1 MSSDPLHDRPGLSRL
16 RAVAGH
22 DLALLVATGGV
33 CLVGALLVWSAT
45 HRTAGTAYL
54 VRHLLNTAI
63 GFALAMA
70 VTRIGRQRLRFAG
83 PFVYAAGLAG
93 LVAVLTP
100 LGATINGSRSWI
112 PLAAGFTL
120 QPSEFAKVGI
130 VLALA
135 GLFAD
140 RLDRRLPPSS
150 RDLVLAWVLVLVPVA
165 LVMLQP
171 DLGSAIVLIALA
183 FVLIAVAGAPWPWV
197 VGVVGLGVGGV
208 VAVLRSGVLSGY
220 QQDRLLV
227 FLDPERDPLG
237 AGYQLAQ
244 VRLAIGSGG
253 WWGEGFMQGR
263 QTQGGFVPYQ
273 LNDFIFSTAAEE
285 LGFVGTVGLLGLLGF
300 VVLRILLV
308 GVRSRDGFGRFIG
321 AGVGAWFAVQIFQNV
336 GMNLGLMPV
345 TGLPLPFVSYGG
357 SSMFAAWLGV
367 GLVNAAYV
375 ARSRDPHLT

>member
-130 VLALA
+130 VLGVVFEGLTPEQNARLKDAVRPLDVVEIA
-135 GLFAD
+135 GQ
-140 RLDRRLPPSS
+140 
-150 RDLVLAWVLVLVPVA
+150 LVEGVEVAFHVGVLGVDPLRLVLVVPQVGARDLELELGEPFAGNGYEAPEIDRIPWNLPDAIA
-165 LVMLQP
+165 LWEN
-171 DLGSAIVLIALA
+171 SAIARECFGDEVHHHILTMAKAEWMA
-183 FVLIAVAGAPWPWV
+183 FNQTVTDWE
-197 VGVVGLGVGGV
+197 
-208 VAVLRSGVLSGY
+208 LRRY
-220 QQDRLLV
+220 W
-227 FLDPERDPLG
+227 ER
-237 AGYQLAQ
+237 
-244 VRLAIGSGG
+244 I
-253 WWGEGFMQGR
+253 
-263 QTQGGFVPYQ
+263 
-273 LNDFIFSTAAEE
+273 
-285 LGFVGTVGLLGLLGF
+285 
-300 VVLRILLV
+300 
-308 GVRSRDGFGRFIG
+308 
-321 AGVGAWFAVQIFQNV
+321 
-336 GMNLGLMPV
+336 
-345 TGLPLPFVSYGG
+345 
-357 SSMFAAWLGV
+357 
-367 GLVNAAYV
+367 
-375 ARSRDPHLT
+375 